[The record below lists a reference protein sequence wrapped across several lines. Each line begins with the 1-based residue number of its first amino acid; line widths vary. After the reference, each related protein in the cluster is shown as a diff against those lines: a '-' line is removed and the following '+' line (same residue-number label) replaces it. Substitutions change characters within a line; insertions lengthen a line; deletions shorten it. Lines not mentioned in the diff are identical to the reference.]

1 MADTPTMP
9 TSPVTQEKK
18 IAFLPESSL
27 PKQPDTFQFRVV
39 GQILKDIYERM
50 LGYRI
55 VYKEKTDKK
64 TGKKITVISKEKAYE
79 PLLTEWG
86 ANRIITL
93 MYQFINEQ
101 TPFAHITGGT
111 VLKMTN
117 IFLKQLNAD
126 IYKNFEEYFP
136 DDQRTIT
143 MWRLILST
151 IGFTCLQIMSR
162 GIDGR
167 ESELFYGSRKTGI
180 VVQAPQY
187 PLLPRA

>member
-1 MADTPTMP
+1 MDNAPSMP
-9 TSPVTQEKK
+9 SSPVQQGRK
-18 IAFLPESSL
+18 IPFLPESSL

-55 VYKEKTDKK
+55 VYEEKTDPK
-64 TGKKITVISKEKAYE
+64 TGKKRTTISKEKVYE

-111 VLKMTN
+111 VIKMTN
-117 IFLKQLNAD
+117 IFLKQLNSD

-136 DDQRTIT
+136 DNQRTIT

-167 ESELFYGSRKTGI
+167 ESELFYASRKTGI
-180 VVQAPQY
+180 SMNPQLAPV
-187 PLLPRA
+187 LR